1 MVQVNVTLT
10 ETIKKLLDE
19 KKYSTL
25 RDILTTM
32 MPFDIAAVFREL
44 QDEKTPILF
53 RILPKELAA
62 ETFVEMDEETQ
73 EFLIHGFSD
82 SELKEIVDEL
92 FVDDAVDLIEEM
104 PANVVKR
111 ILRQADKQTRR
122 EINELLKY
130 PEDSAGSI
138 MTTEFISLR
147 PDMTAEMAIKR
158 IRRTGVDKET
168 IYTCYVNDDN
178 NKLIGITTVKD
189 LLLAED
195 DRPVRELMEENV
207 ISVHTLADQEEVATL
222 FSNYDFLALPVVDNE
237 QRIVGIVTIDDAI
250 DVIREEATED
260 IEKMA
265 AVLPSDKPYMRTSVW
280 GIYKKRVPWLLV
292 LMLSATFTSTIISS
306 FDGMLAS
313 VIILSSFIP
322 MITGSGGNA
331 GSQASVSVIRALS
344 LGEIEFKSMFKV
356 LWKEL
361 RVALLCG
368 VTLAAANFIKLLL
381 FDLRGH
387 ENGVLIALVVSLTLV
402 GTIVMAKIVGS
413 SLPLLSSKIGL
424 DPAVMANPLISTV
437 CDSLSLLI
445 YCGVAS
451 LMLVLSGPFRRI
463 AFSAAGYGRVYRPFF
478 CFPIKRPQIKNL
490 QKNFR

>member
-1 MVQVNVTLT
+1 MMVQVNVTLT
-10 ETIKKLLDE
+10 QTIKKLLEE

-25 RDILTTM
+25 RDVLTTM
-32 MPFDIAAVFREL
+32 MPYDIAAVFEEL
-44 QDEKTPILF
+44 QDEKMPILF

-82 SELKEIVDEL
+82 SELKEVVDEL

-111 ILRQADKQTRR
+111 ILRTADKDMRK

-138 MTTEFISLR
+138 MTTEFILLR

-168 IYTCYVNDDN
+168 IYTCYVNDEN

-189 LLLAED
+189 LLLAND
-195 DRPVRELMEENV
+195 DDYVRDLMEENV
-207 ISVHTLADQEEVATL
+207 ISVHTLDDQEQVAQM
-222 FSNYDFLALPVVDNE
+222 FSNYDFLALPVVDKE

-250 DVIREEATED
+250 DVIQEEATED

-265 AVLPSDKPYMRTSVW
+265 AVLPSDKPYMKTGVF
-280 GIYKKRVPWLLV
+280 GIYRKRVPWLLI
-292 LMLSATFTSTIISS
+292 LMLSATFTSTIIKS
-306 FDGMLAS
+306 FEGVLAQ
-313 VIILSSFIP
+313 VLILSTFIP

-361 RVALLCG
+361 RVAILCG
-368 VTLAAANFIKLLL
+368 LTLAAANFFKLMF
-381 FDLRGH
+381 FDLRNYDGKG
-387 ENGVLIALVVSLTLV
+387 EPVLIALVVSLTIF

-413 SLPLLSSKIGL
+413 SLPLLAKKIGF

-445 YCGVAS
+445 YFAVA
-451 LMLVLSGPFRRI
+451 LLVLPNVL
-463 AFSAAGYGRVYRPFF
+463 AV
-478 CFPIKRPQIKNL
+478 
-490 QKNFR
+490 

>member
-1 MVQVNVTLT
+1 MIQVNVTLT
-10 ETIKKLLDE
+10 ETIKKLLEE
-19 KKYSTL
+19 KKYNTL
-25 RDILTTM
+25 RDILVTM
-32 MPFDIAAVFREL
+32 MPYDIAAVFEEL

-62 ETFVEMDEETQ
+62 ETFVEMDEDTQ

-82 SELKEIVDEL
+82 SELKEIVNEL
-92 FVDDAVDLIEEM
+92 FVDDAVDIIEEM

-111 ILRQADKQTRR
+111 ILRQADKEMRR

-138 MTTEFISLR
+138 MTTEFIVLR

-168 IYTCYVNDDN
+168 IYTCYVTDEN
-178 NKLIGITTVKD
+178 NHLIGITTVKD

-195 DRPVRELMEENV
+195 DDFVRDMMEENV
-207 ISVHTLADQEEVATL
+207 ISVHTLDDQEQVAQL

-237 QRIVGIVTIDDAI
+237 QRLVGIVTIDDAI

-260 IEKMA
+260 FEKMA
-265 AVLPSDKPYMRTSVW
+265 AVLPSDKPYMKTSVW

-344 LGEIEFKSMFKV
+344 LGEIEFKSMFAV

-361 RVALLCG
+361 RVAFFCG
-368 VTLAAANFIKLLL
+368 LTLAAANFIKLMI

-387 ENGVLIALVVSLTLV
+387 DNALFIALVVSLTLV
-402 GTIVMAKIVGS
+402 GTIIMAKLVGA

-424 DPAVMANPLISTV
+424 DPAVMANPLITTV

-445 YCGVAS
+445 YFGVAS
-451 LMLVLSGPFRRI
+451 MVL
-463 AFSAAGYGRVYRPFF
+463 
-478 CFPIKRPQIKNL
+478 QL
-490 QKNFR
+490 

>member
-1 MVQVNVTLT
+1 MIQVNVTLT
-10 ETIKKLLDE
+10 ETIKVLLDE

-32 MPFDIAAVFREL
+32 KPFDIAAVFEEL

-62 ETFVEMDEETQ
+62 ET
-73 EFLIHGFSD
+73 
-82 SELKEIVDEL
+82 
-92 FVDDAVDLIEEM
+92 EM

-111 ILRQADKQTRR
+111 ILRQADKETRR
-122 EINELLKY
+122 QINELLKY

-168 IYTCYVNDDN
+168 IYTCYVNDDYN
-178 NKLIGITTVKD
+178 RLIGITTVKD

-195 DRPVRELMEENV
+195 DDLVKDMMEENV
-207 ISVHTLADQEEVATL
+207 ISVHTLDDQEEVARI
-222 FSNYDFLALPVVDNE
+222 FSDYDFLALPVVDNE

-292 LMLSATFTSTIISS
+292 LMLSATFTSTIISA

-361 RVALLCG
+361 RVAALCG
-368 VTLAAANFIKLLL
+368 LTLAAANFVKLMV
-381 FDLRGH
+381 FDLRGN
-387 ENGVLIALVVSLTLV
+387 ENAVVIALVVSLTLV
-402 GTIVMAKIVGS
+402 GTIIMAKIVGS

-445 YCGVAS
+445 YFGVAS
-451 LMLVLSGPFRRI
+451 TLLEL
-463 AFSAAGYGRVYRPFF
+463 
-478 CFPIKRPQIKNL
+478 
-490 QKNFR
+490 

>member
-1 MVQVNVTLT
+1 MIQVNVTLT
-10 ETIKKLLDE
+10 ETIRVLLEE

-32 MPFDIAAVFREL
+32 KPFDIAAVFEEL
-44 QDEKTPILF
+44 QDEKLPILF

-62 ETFVEMDEETQ
+62 ETFVEMDDETQ
-73 EFLIHGFSD
+73 QFLIHGFSD
-82 SELKEIVDEL
+82 SELKEVVDEL

-111 ILRQADKQTRR
+111 ILRQADKEMRR
-122 EINELLKY
+122 QINELLKY

-178 NKLIGITTVKD
+178 NRLIGITTVKD

-195 DRPVRELMEENV
+195 DDLVRDMMEENV
-207 ISVHTLADQEEVATL
+207 ISVHTLADQEEVAQL

-237 QRIVGIVTIDDAI
+237 MRIVGIVTIDDAI
-250 DVIREEATED
+250 DVIQEETTED

-280 GIYKKRVPWLLV
+280 GIYKKRVPWLLI

-344 LGEIEFKSMFKV
+344 LGEIEFKSMFTV

-361 RVALLCG
+361 RVAALCG
-368 VTLAAANFIKLLL
+368 LTLAVANFIKLML

-387 ENGVLIALVVSLTLV
+387 DNAFTIALVVSLTLV
-402 GTIVMAKIVGS
+402 GTIIMAKIVGS

-445 YCGVAS
+445 YFGVAS
-451 LMLVLSGPFRRI
+451 MLLNLS
-463 AFSAAGYGRVYRPFF
+463 
-478 CFPIKRPQIKNL
+478 
-490 QKNFR
+490 

>member
-1 MVQVNVTLT
+1 MIQVNVTLT
-10 ETIKKLLDE
+10 ETIKVLLEE
-19 KKYSTL
+19 KKYATL

-32 MPFDIAAVFREL
+32 KPFDIAAVFEEL

-62 ETFVEMDEETQ
+62 ETFVEMDEDTQ

-82 SELKEIVDEL
+82 SELKDVVDEL
-92 FVDDAVDLIEEM
+92 FIDDAVDLIEEM

-111 ILRQADKQTRR
+111 ILRQADKETRR
-122 EINELLKY
+122 QINELLKY

-168 IYTCYVNDDN
+168 IYTCYVNDDYN
-178 NKLIGITTVKD
+178 RLIGITTVKD

-195 DRPVRELMEENV
+195 DDLVKDMMEENV
-207 ISVHTLADQEEVATL
+207 ISVHTLADQEEVAKI
-222 FSNYDFLALPVVDNE
+222 FSDYDFLAVPVVDNE

-280 GIYKKRVPWLLV
+280 GIYKKRVPWLLI

-306 FDGMLAS
+306 FDSMLAS

-361 RVALLCG
+361 RVAVLCG
-368 VTLAAANFIKLLL
+368 LTLATANFIKLMI
-381 FDLRGH
+381 FDLRGN
-387 ENGVLIALVVSLTLV
+387 ENAVVIALVVSLTLV
-402 GTIVMAKIVGS
+402 GTIIMAKIVGS

-424 DPAVMANPLISTV
+424 DPAVMANPLITTV

-445 YCGVAS
+445 YFGVAS
-451 LMLVLSGPFRRI
+451 LMLRL
-463 AFSAAGYGRVYRPFF
+463 
-478 CFPIKRPQIKNL
+478 
-490 QKNFR
+490 

>member
-1 MVQVNVTLT
+1 MEQVNVTLT
-10 ETIKKLLDE
+10 ETIRVLLEE
-19 KKYSTL
+19 KKFNTL

-32 MPFDIAAVFREL
+32 KPYDIAAIFEEL

-62 ETFVEMDEETQ
+62 ETFVEMDDETQ

-111 ILRQADKQTRR
+111 ILRQADKDMRKQ
-122 EINELLKY
+122 INELLKY

-138 MTTEFISLR
+138 MTTEFIVLR

-168 IYTCYVNDDN
+168 IYTCYVTDNN
-178 NKLIGITTVKD
+178 NKLIGISTVKD
-189 LLLAED
+189 LLLAD
-195 DRPVRELMEENV
+195 DDALVKDLMEENV
-207 ISVHTLADQEEVATL
+207 IAVNTLDDQEQVAQM
-222 FSNYDFLALPVVDNE
+222 FSNYNFLALPVVDNE
-237 QRIVGIVTIDDAI
+237 NRLVGIVTIDDAI
-250 DVIREEATED
+250 DVIQEEATED

-265 AVLPSDKPYMRTSVW
+265 AVLPSDKPYMKTSVW
-280 GIYKKRVPWLLV
+280 GIYRKRIPWLLV

-306 FDGMLAS
+306 FEGALAS
-313 VIILSSFIP
+313 VIVLSSFIP

-344 LGEIEFKSMFKV
+344 LGEIEFKSMFRV

-361 RVALLCG
+361 RVSILCG
-368 VTLAAANFIKLLL
+368 ATLAAANFIKLMI
-381 FDLRGH
+381 FDL
-387 ENGVLIALVVSLTLV
+387 NGNPNAFMIALVVSLTLL
-402 GTIVMAKIVGS
+402 GTIMMSKIVGS
-413 SLPLLSSKIGL
+413 SLPLLASKIGF

-445 YCGVAS
+445 YFG
-451 LMLVLSGPFRRI
+451 I
-463 AFSAAGYGRVYRPFF
+463 ATS
-478 CFPIKRPQIKNL
+478 ILNI
-490 QKNFR
+490 

>member
-1 MVQVNVTLT
+1 MIQVNVTLT
-10 ETIKKLLDE
+10 ETIKVLLEE

-32 MPFDIAAVFREL
+32 KPFDIAAVFEEL

-62 ETFVEMDEETQ
+62 ETFVEMDEDTQ

-82 SELKEIVDEL
+82 NELKEVVDEL

-111 ILRQADKQTRR
+111 ILRQADKETRR
-122 EINELLKY
+122 QINELLKY

-168 IYTCYVNDDN
+168 IYTCYVNDDYN
-178 NKLIGITTVKD
+178 RLIGIITVKD
-189 LLLAED
+189 LLLAD
-195 DRPVRELMEENV
+195 DDDLVKDMMEENV
-207 ISVHTLADQEEVATL
+207 ISVHTLDDQEMVARI
-222 FSNYDFLALPVVDNE
+222 FSDYDFLALPVVDNE

-292 LMLSATFTSTIISS
+292 LMLSATFTSTIISA

-361 RVALLCG
+361 RVAVLCG
-368 VTLAAANFIKLLL
+368 LTLATANFIKLLL

-387 ENGVLIALVVSLTLV
+387 ENAFFIAL
-402 GTIVMAKIVGS
+402 
-413 SLPLLSSKIGL
+413 
-424 DPAVMANPLISTV
+424 
-437 CDSLSLLI
+437 
-445 YCGVAS
+445 
-451 LMLVLSGPFRRI
+451 
-463 AFSAAGYGRVYRPFF
+463 
-478 CFPIKRPQIKNL
+478 
-490 QKNFR
+490 

>member
-1 MVQVNVTLT
+1 MMVQVNVTLT
-10 ETIKKLLDE
+10 ETIKVLLDE

-25 RDILTTM
+25 RDILVTM
-32 MPFDIAAVFREL
+32 KPYDIAAVFEEL

-62 ETFVEMDEETQ
+62 ETFVEMDDETQ

-82 SELKEIVDEL
+82 SELKEVVDEL

-111 ILRQADKQTRR
+111 ILRQADKDMRR
-122 EINELLKY
+122 QINELLKY

-138 MTTEFISLR
+138 MTTEFIMLR

-168 IYTCYVNDDN
+168 IYTCYVNDEN

-195 DRPVRELMEENV
+195 DAKVEEMMEENV
-207 ISVHTLADQEEVATL
+207 ISVHTLDDQEQVAQM
-222 FSNYDFLALPVVDNE
+222 FSNYNFLALPVVDKE
-237 QRIVGIVTIDDAI
+237 QRLVGIVTIDDAI
-250 DVIREEATED
+250 DVIQEEATED

-265 AVLPSDKPYMRTSVW
+265 AVLPSDKPYMRTGVF
-280 GIYKKRVPWLLV
+280 GIYRKRAPWLLI

-306 FDGMLAS
+306 FDGILAQI
-313 VIILSSFIP
+313 IILSSFIP

-344 LGEIEFKSMFKV
+344 LGEIEFKNILQV
-356 LWKEL
+356 LWKEI
-361 RVALLCG
+361 RVAVLCG
-368 VTLAAANFIKLLL
+368 LTLAVANFFKLLF
-381 FDLRGH
+381 FDLRHYTGTGSPV
-387 ENGVLIALVVSLTLV
+387 EIALVVSATLV
-402 GTIVMAKIVGS
+402 GTIVMAKIVGA
-413 SLPLLSSKIGL
+413 SLPILANKIGF

-445 YCGVAS
+445 YFAVAK
-451 LMLVLSGPFRRI
+451 LLL
-463 AFSAAGYGRVYRPFF
+463 
-478 CFPIKRPQIKNL
+478 PI
-490 QKNFR
+490 

>member
-1 MVQVNVTLT
+1 MIQVNVTLT
-10 ETIKKLLDE
+10 ETIKVLLDE

-32 MPFDIAAVFREL
+32 KPFDIAAVFEEL

-62 ETFVEMDEETQ
+62 ETFVEMDEDTQ

-82 SELKEIVDEL
+82 NELKEVVDEL

-111 ILRQADKQTRR
+111 ILRQADKETRR
-122 EINELLKY
+122 QINELLKY

-168 IYTCYVNDDN
+168 IYTCYVNDDYN
-178 NKLIGITTVKD
+178 RLIGITTVKD

-195 DRPVRELMEENV
+195 DDLVKDMMEENV
-207 ISVHTLADQEEVATL
+207 ISVHTLDDQEEVSVHTLDDQEEVARI
-222 FSNYDFLALPVVDNE
+222 FSDYDFLALPVVDNE

-292 LMLSATFTSTIISS
+292 LMLSATFTSTIISA

-361 RVALLCG
+361 RVAALCG
-368 VTLAAANFIKLLL
+368 LTLAAANFVKLMV
-381 FDLRGH
+381 FDLRGN
-387 ENGVLIALVVSLTLV
+387 ENAVVIALVVSLTLV
-402 GTIVMAKIVGS
+402 GTIIMAKIVGS

-445 YCGVAS
+445 YFGVAS
-451 LMLVLSGPFRRI
+451 TLLEL
-463 AFSAAGYGRVYRPFF
+463 
-478 CFPIKRPQIKNL
+478 
-490 QKNFR
+490 